1 MGLRK
6 KRPMTPGQRFQIVD
20 DYSDVTCDKP
30 EKSLLRVLKK
40 KGGRGFGGRISMR
53 HRGGGNKKKYRLID
67 FKRDKDDIPANVL
80 TIEYDP
86 NRNARIALLEYED
99 GEKRYIIAPLGLE
112 VGNKV
117 MSSGKEA
124 EIEVGN
130 CLPLQLIPAG
140 TIVHNVEMQPA
151 RGGQIAR
158 GAGVGVMLL
167 AKEAGYAIVRLP
179 SGEQRMINLACRATI
194 GQVGNTDAR
203 NVSLGKAG
211 KSRFLGRR
219 PRVRGSV
226 MNPCDHPHGGGEGRA
241 PIGRAGPLTPWGKPT
256 LGYKTRIGKRRS
268 DRFILSRRPT

>member
-1 MGLRK
+1 
-6 KRPMTPGQRFQIVD
+6 MTPGQRFQIVD
-20 DYSDVTCDKP
+20 DYSDITKHEP

-53 HRGGGNKKKYRLID
+53 HRGGGNKKKYRLVD
-67 FKRDKDDIPANVL
+67 FKRDKDDIPAEVL
-80 TIEYDP
+80 AIEYDP
-86 NRNARIALLEYED
+86 NRNARIALIKYSD

-112 VGNKV
+112 VGRTV

-130 CLPLQLIPAG
+130 CLPLRLIPAG
-140 TIVHNVEMQPA
+140 TIVHNVEMQPG
-151 RGGQIAR
+151 RGGQLAR

-167 AKEAGYAIVRLP
+167 AKESGYAIVRMP
-179 SGEQRMINLACRATI
+179 SGEQRMINLDCRATI

-211 KSRFLGRR
+211 KTRFLGRR
-219 PRVRGSV
+219 PKVRGSV

-256 LGYKTRIGKRRS
+256 LGYKTRRGKRRS